1 MGNREHAAGR
11 VHRPNR
17 GAFFSCF
24 GACLPP
30 FPPFLPTR
38 RLVGCFPRVCCWSAP
53 HRSSSSAFC
62 VLILRSLPFVS
73 LGGGFVSSA
82 PIDDGGGIVGN
93 VPPLASLVEK
103 RGARSSSLAWGMTT
117 TATGMLLGR
126 GGTPCLVELCD
137 SLAVFVI
144 VFNSVNLYGH
154 VPWRAFPLAIQHKK
168 KKKKKK
174 KKYLRG
180 YQC

>member
-1 MGNREHAAGR
+1 MGAWWGNRGFGACVPVTSSLFMYLFGSLFVNREHAAGR

-17 GAFFSCF
+17 GALFSCF

-30 FPPFLPTR
+30 FPPFCPPGGL
-38 RLVGCFPRVCCWSAP
+38 LVCFPRVCCWSAP

-73 LGGGFVSSA
+73 LGGVFVSSA

-126 GGTPCLVELCD
+126 GGMAGKRRTGCNTL
-137 SLAVFVI
+137 FGRI
-144 VFNSVNLYGH
+144 V
-154 VPWRAFPLAIQHKK
+154 
-168 KKKKKK
+168 
-174 KKYLRG
+174 
-180 YQC
+180 